1 MIDFECNLLDRLLKS
16 YKMEEEK
23 KDDKQAAAAP
33 EASPGSCSKVM
44 SQLDNLVRSH
54 GVYVVA
60 MAALAVIGLHLYN
73 RYGKPSN

>member
-1 MIDFECNLLDRLLKS
+1 
-16 YKMEEEK
+16 MEEEK

-54 GVYVVA
+54 GVHVVA